1 MLWTTAA
8 QSVSKN
14 ITCTSVRM
22 AGVSGSVDMGKIA
35 GPILYLNFTGAA
47 VNFGVRVRLAYLF
60 SRYPIVS
67 QTFCDTEILALE
79 QLGYELELY
88 SIYPP
93 PTSFRH
99 GHAQRM
105 RAPIHYAPPAP
116 ILKLGE
122 AAAKRS

>member
-1 MLWTTAA
+1 M
-8 QSVSKN
+8 
-14 ITCTSVRM
+14 
-22 AGVSGSVDMGKIA
+22 
-35 GPILYLNFTGAA
+35 
-47 VNFGVRVRLAYLF
+47 RLAYLF

-79 QLGYELELY
+79 QAGYELEL
-88 SIYPP
+88 SSVYPP

-105 RAPIHYAPPAP
+105 RADIHYAPPSQ

-122 AAAKRS
+122 ATAKKSG

>member
-1 MLWTTAA
+1 M
-8 QSVSKN
+8 
-14 ITCTSVRM
+14 
-22 AGVSGSVDMGKIA
+22 
-35 GPILYLNFTGAA
+35 
-47 VNFGVRVRLAYLF
+47 RLAYLF

-79 QLGYELELY
+79 RMGVELELY

-99 GHAQRM
+99 GHAARIG
-105 RAPIHYAPPAP
+105 AEIHYAPPQS

-122 AAAKRS
+122 QQAKRAGRWPDCTASISIML